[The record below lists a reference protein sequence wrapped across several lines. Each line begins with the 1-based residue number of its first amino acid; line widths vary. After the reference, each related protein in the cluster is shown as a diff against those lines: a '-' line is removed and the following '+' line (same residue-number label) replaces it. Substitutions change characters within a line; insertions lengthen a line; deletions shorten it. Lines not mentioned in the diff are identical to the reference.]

1 MFFLKK
7 IFLKMRLKEIQS
19 EIKRYEE
26 IQKNLST
33 FRYFEGVD
41 FLFIENQ
48 RMSYIEKLDSL
59 HKKEKQIIS
68 KLYGLEWLEI

>member
-7 IFLKMRLKEIQS
+7 IFLKLRLKEIQD
-19 EIKRYEE
+19 EIKKYEE

-48 RMSYIEKLDSL
+48 QMSYIEKLDSL
-59 HKKEKQIIS
+59 RKKEKMIIG
-68 KLYGLEWLEI
+68 KLYGLEWLEL